1 MKVSKFGGSS
11 LANAAQFQK
20 VKNIV
25 LSDPSREIV
34 VVSALGR
41 ENSADHKI
49 TDLLYLTHAHLTYG
63 VSVDEIFEEIRQKHL
78 SVQQALGLDFD
89 LEGELSKI
97 RQGLRK
103 NMDIDELV
111 SRGEYL
117 SASLMAAYL
126 GYHFVDAKEVICI
139 QYDGQID
146 TEKTYEKIRELYK
159 QYTRLVIP
167 GFYGILPNGKIKV
180 MSRGG
185 SDITGSLVA
194 AALGAKVYENWTD
207 VSGILMADPRIVPTA
222 KPINKLTFA
231 ELREMAFMGA
241 SVLHEE
247 SIQPVKDKNIP
258 LNIRNTNEPD
268 HPGTLI
274 LNTIDEESNK
284 AHFITGVTGRQDFT
298 VLSVYKEHIAKSP
311 QVIREVLE
319 ILEHF
324 ECPLEHL
331 TMGIDSFTVVAA
343 TANIKERLYD
353 IIADIKKQVLPD
365 KVVIEEDLALIAV
378 VGRRMKETPGVSGKL
393 FSTMGQNSINIRMIA
408 QGTDEISIIVGIS
421 NADYTKTIQVLYDKF
436 VGQ

>member
-11 LANAAQFQK
+11 LANAIQFQK
-20 VKNIV
+20 VKKIV

-41 ENSADHKI
+41 ESSADHKI

-63 VSVDEIFEEIRQKHL
+63 VSVDEIFEEITQKHF
-78 SVQQALGLDFD
+78 SIHKALDLDFD

-97 RQGLRK
+97 RGSLRK
-103 NMDIDELV
+103 NMEIDELV

-117 SASLMAAYL
+117 SAQLMASYL
-126 GYHFVDAKEVICI
+126 GYHFVDAKELICI

-146 TEKTYEKIRELYK
+146 IEKTYEKIREAHK
-159 QYTRLVIP
+159 VNFKLVIP

-194 AALGAKVYENWTD
+194 AALNAEVYENWTD
-207 VSGILMADPRIVPTA
+207 VSGILMADPRIVPSA
-222 KPINKLTFA
+222 KPISKLTFS

-258 LNIRNTNEPD
+258 LNIRNTNQPD

-274 LNTIDEESNK
+274 LNTIDDNSNK

-331 TMGIDSFTVVAA
+331 TMGIDSFTIVAA
-343 TANIKERLYD
+343 TVNIKDRLYD

-393 FSTMGQNSINIRMIA
+393 FSAMGQHSINIRMIA

-421 NADYTKTIQVLYDKF
+421 NADYVKTIQVLYDKF
-436 VGQ
+436 IG

>member
-11 LANAAQFQK
+11 LANASQFEK
-20 VKNIV
+20 VKKIV
-25 LSDPSREIV
+25 LSDPERAVV

-78 SVQQALGLDFD
+78 SVHSALKLEVD
-89 LEGELSKI
+89 LEGELTKI
-97 RQGLRK
+97 RNSLKK

-117 SASLMAAYL
+117 SAVMMASYL
-126 GYHFVDAKEVICI
+126 GYHFVDAKELICI
-139 QYDGQID
+139 QYNGQID
-146 TEKTYEKIRELYK
+146 LDKTYEKIRSIHQDHPK
-159 QYTRLVIP
+159 IVIP
-167 GFYGILPNGKIKV
+167 GFYGLLPNGKIKV

-194 AALGAKVYENWTD
+194 AALEAEVYENWTD
-207 VSGILMADPRIVPTA
+207 VSGILMADPRIVPSA
-222 KPINKLTFA
+222 KPIHKLTFA

-258 LNIRNTNEPD
+258 LNIRNTNDPS

-274 LNTIDEESNK
+274 LNTIDEASNK
-284 AHFITGVTGRQDFT
+284 IHFITGVTGRQDFT
-298 VLSVYKEHIAKSP
+298 VVSVYKEHIAKSP

-319 ILEHF
+319 ILERF

-331 TMGIDSFTVVAA
+331 TMGIDSFTIVAA
-343 TANIKERLYD
+343 TSNIKERLYD
-353 IIADIKKQVLPD
+353 ILSDIKKQCLPD
-365 KVVIEEDLALIAV
+365 KVSVEEDLALIAV
-378 VGRRMKETPGVSGKL
+378 VGRAMKETPGVSGKL
-393 FSTMGQNSINIRMIA
+393 FSAMGQNRINIRMIA
-408 QGTDEISIIVGIS
+408 QGTDEISIIVGV
-421 NADYTKTIQVLYDKF
+421 NNTDYTKAIRVLYDQF
-436 VGQ
+436 IGQ

>member
-11 LANAAQFQK
+11 LANAIQFQK
-20 VKNIV
+20 VKKIV

-41 ENSADHKI
+41 ERSADKKI

-63 VSVDEIFEEIRQKHL
+63 VSVDEIFEEITQKHF
-78 SVQQALGLDFD
+78 SIHKALDLDFD

-97 RQGLRK
+97 RGSLRK
-103 NMDIDELV
+103 NMEIDELV

-117 SASLMAAYL
+117 SAQLMASYL
-126 GYHFVDAKEVICI
+126 GYHFVDAKELICI

-146 TEKTYEKIRELYK
+146 IEKTYEKIREAHK
-159 QYTRLVIP
+159 VNFKLVIP

-194 AALGAKVYENWTD
+194 AALNAEVYENWTD
-207 VSGILMADPRIVPTA
+207 VSGILMADPRIVPSA
-222 KPINKLTFA
+222 KPISKLTFS

-258 LNIRNTNEPD
+258 LNIRNTNQPD

-274 LNTIDEESNK
+274 LNTIDDNSNK

-331 TMGIDSFTVVAA
+331 TMGIDSFTIVAA
-343 TANIKERLYD
+343 TVNIKDRLYD

-393 FSTMGQNSINIRMIA
+393 FSAMGQHSINIRMIA

-421 NADYTKTIQVLYDKF
+421 NADYVKTIQVLYDKF
-436 VGQ
+436 IG

>member
-11 LANAAQFQK
+11 LANASQFEK
-20 VKNIV
+20 VKKIV
-25 LSDPSREIV
+25 LSDPERAVV

-78 SVQQALGLDFD
+78 SVHSALKLEVD
-89 LEGELSKI
+89 LEGELTKI
-97 RQGLRK
+97 RNSLKK

-117 SASLMAAYL
+117 SAVMMASYL
-126 GYHFVDAKEVICI
+126 GYHFIDAKELICI
-139 QYDGQID
+139 QYNGQID
-146 TEKTYEKIRELYK
+146 LDKTYEKIRSIHQAHPK
-159 QYTRLVIP
+159 IVIP
-167 GFYGILPNGKIKV
+167 GFYGLLPNGKIKV

-194 AALGAKVYENWTD
+194 AALDAEVYENWTD
-207 VSGILMADPRIVPTA
+207 VSGILMADPRIVPSA
-222 KPINKLTFA
+222 KPIHKLTFA

-258 LNIRNTNEPD
+258 LNIRNTNDPS

-274 LNTIDEESNK
+274 LNTIDEASNK
-284 AHFITGVTGRQDFT
+284 IHFITGVTGRQDFT
-298 VLSVYKEHIAKSP
+298 VVSVYKEHIAKSP

-319 ILEHF
+319 ILERF

-331 TMGIDSFTVVAA
+331 TMGIDSFTIVAA
-343 TANIKERLYD
+343 TSNIKERLYD
-353 IIADIKKQVLPD
+353 ILSDIKKQCLPD
-365 KVVIEEDLALIAV
+365 KVSVEEDLALIAV
-378 VGRRMKETPGVSGKL
+378 VGRAMKETPGVSGKL
-393 FSTMGQNSINIRMIA
+393 FSAMGQNRINIRMIA
-408 QGTDEISIIVGIS
+408 QGTDEISIIVGVN
-421 NADYTKTIQVLYDKF
+421 NADYTKAIRVLYDQF
-436 VGQ
+436 IGQ

>member
-11 LANAAQFQK
+11 LANAIQFEK
-20 VKNIV
+20 VKKIV
-25 LSDPSREIV
+25 LSDLSREIV

-41 ENSADHKI
+41 ESSADHKI

-63 VSVDEIFEEIRQKHL
+63 VSVDEIFEEIRQKHFMIHH
-78 SVQQALGLDFD
+78 ALNLDFD
-89 LEGELSKI
+89 LEGELAKI
-97 RQGLRK
+97 RQSLKK
-103 NMDIDELV
+103 NMEIDELV

-117 SASLMAAYL
+117 SAQLMASYL
-126 GYHFVDAKEVICI
+126 GYHFVDAKDLICI
-139 QYDGQID
+139 EYDGQID
-146 TEKTYEKIRELYK
+146 TEKTYEKIRAAHK
-159 QYTRLVIP
+159 MHSKLVIP
-167 GFYGILPNGKIKV
+167 GFYGVLPNGKIKV

-194 AALGAKVYENWTD
+194 AALDAEVYENWTD
-207 VSGILMADPRIVPTA
+207 VSGILMADPRIVPSA
-222 KPINKLTFA
+222 KPIHKLTFS

-247 SIQPVKDKNIP
+247 SIQPVKEKNIP

-274 LNTIDEESNK
+274 LNTIDEDSNK

-298 VLSVYKEHIAKSP
+298 VLSVYKEHISKSP
-311 QVIREVLE
+311 QVIRDVLE

-331 TMGIDSFTVVAA
+331 TMGIDSFTIVAA
-343 TANIKERLYD
+343 TVNIKDRLYD
-353 IIADIKKQVLPD
+353 IIADIKKQCVPD

-393 FSTMGQNSINIRMIA
+393 FSAMGQNSINIRMIA

-421 NADYTKTIQVLYDKF
+421 NADYIKTIQVLYDQF
-436 VGQ
+436 IGQ

>member
-1 MKVSKFGGSS
+1 MKVCKFGGSS
-11 LANAAQFQK
+11 LANASQFEK
-20 VKNIV
+20 VKKIV

-34 VVSALGR
+34 VVSALGKG
-41 ENSADHKI
+41 STTDHKV

-63 VSVDEIFEEIRQKHL
+63 VSVEEIFEEIRQKHF
-78 SVQQALGLDFD
+78 SIHDHHHLDFD
-89 LEGELSKI
+89 LQGELTKI
-97 RQGLRK
+97 RESLKK
-103 NMDIDELV
+103 NMEIDDLV

-117 SASLMAAYL
+117 SAQLMASYL
-126 GYHFVDAKEVICI
+126 GYHFVDAKDLICI
-139 QYDGQID
+139 QYDGQVD
-146 TEKTYEKIRELYK
+146 TEKTYQKIRDVH
-159 QYTRLVIP
+159 TRYPQLVIP

-194 AALGAKVYENWTD
+194 AALDAEVYENWTD
-207 VSGILMADPRIVPTA
+207 VSGILMADPRIVPSA
-222 KPINKLTFA
+222 KPINKLTFS

-258 LNIRNTNEPD
+258 LNIRNTNDPD

-274 LNTIDEESNK
+274 LNSIDEESNK
-284 AHFITGVTGRQDFT
+284 SHFITGVTGRQDFT
-298 VLSVYKEHIAKSP
+298 VLSVYKEHIAKAP
-311 QVIREVLE
+311 QVIRSVLE

-365 KVVIEEDLALIAV
+365 KVVLEEDLALIAV

-393 FSTMGQNSINIRMIA
+393 FSAMGQHSINIRMIA

-421 NADYTKTIQVLYDKF
+421 NADYTKTIQVLYNKF
-436 VGQ
+436 IGQ